1 MTAAQAT
8 TAIDTNEAVNKTPT
22 PDDKII
28 CQIDGA
34 ECHAIQLYLR
44 DAHPDVTI
52 EAYKAKYPHAPLL
65 SPWAIYMQEQNA
77 KKKAQSNAAAP
88 AAANNQPVLRAAF
101 VDQMPFSMTESK
113 AAFHEVLELGSAPA
127 AMSAKGTPISITV
140 MTDHNENDKIYLP
153 KIEPEYVFN
162 IDLAKKVVMGLQLGM
177 NVYLHGFHGTGKT
190 TILEQI
196 HARTGR
202 PFVRV
207 QHTLNMQES
216 DVLGTY
222 VAKNGETPF
231 QLGPLP
237 MAMLNGWTYCA
248 DEYDYAMPAVTALYQ
263 PVLEGKALLIKEAPP
278 EFRVITPHKNFRF
291 VATGNTNG
299 SGDETGLY
307 QGTLLGNAANY
318 SRFHIT
324 EEVQYMESSLEV
336 AILVGRTGIDKRD
349 ATKIVKFANNVRE
362 AYMESKISMTI
373 SPRELISAARLG
385 IAFGGKWGTGLEL
398 AFANRCTRTD
408 KIAIKEMIGRIFPA
422 TAE

>member
-1 MTAAQAT
+1 MSATA
-8 TAIDTNEAVNKTPT
+8 EAVVENAIPT
-22 PDDKII
+22 QDDKIV
-28 CQIDGA
+28 CQIDGV
-34 ECHAIQLYLR
+34 ECHVIQFHLR
-44 DAHPDVTI
+44 DNHPNVSLAQYQKD
-52 EAYKAKYPHAPLL
+52 YPNAPIM
-65 SPWAIYMQEQNA
+65 SPWAMHLKSQAEKKEAA
-77 KKKAQSNAAAP
+77 KAAAAAP
-88 AAANNQPVLRAAF
+88 APVLKAAF
-101 VDQMPFSMTESK
+101 VEKLDYTITPAKS
-113 AAFHEVLELGSAPA
+113 AFHEVFELGDVPA
-127 AMSAKGTPISITV
+127 AMNAKGRPITISTF
-140 MTDHNENDKIYLP
+140 TGHNANDAIYLP
-153 KIEPEYVFN
+153 TIDPDYVFN
-162 IDLAKKVVMGLQLGM
+162 IDLAKKVCMGLEMGM

-190 TILEQI
+190 TVLEQV

-222 VAKNGETPF
+222 VAKDGATPF

-248 DEYDYAMPAVTALYQ
+248 DEYDYAMPAVTSLYQ

-278 EFRVITPHKNFRF
+278 EFRVITPHPQFRF

-324 EEVQYMESSLEV
+324 EEVKYMDEAIEV
-336 AILVGRTGIDKRD
+336 AILVARTKIDKRD
-349 ATKIVKFANNVRE
+349 ATKIVKFANNVRA
-362 AYMESKISMTI
+362 AYQDSKISMTI
-373 SPRELISAARLG
+373 SPRELISAAKLG
-385 IAFGGKWGTGLEL
+385 IGFGGKWGVGLEL
-398 AFANRCTRTD
+398 AFANRCTRSD
-408 KIAIKEMIGRIFPA
+408 KVAVMEMANRLFPP